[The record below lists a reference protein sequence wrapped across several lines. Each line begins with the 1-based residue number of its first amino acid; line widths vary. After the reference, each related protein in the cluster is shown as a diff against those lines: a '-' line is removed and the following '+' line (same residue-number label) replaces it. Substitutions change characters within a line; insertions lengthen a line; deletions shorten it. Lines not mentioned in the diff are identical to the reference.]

1 MSAFLCD
8 EPFEF
13 GQPIYC
19 GKRVPAWDIMV
30 CNDCLAANHDG
41 IVPEAY
47 PHLAKHLE
55 VRDLQNAEGWILCR
69 QLGHYWHGPLD

>member
-1 MSAFLCD
+1 MPMYECFLCD

-13 GQPIYC
+13 GEPIYR

-30 CNDCLAANHDG
+30 CNDCLAANHHG
-41 IVPEAY
+41 IEPEAY

-55 VRDLQNAEGWILCR
+55 VRGLQPTKNAEGWIL
-69 QLGHYWHGPLD
+69 WPSN